1 VWVSSK
7 AKAGKDA
14 AELAGLDQ
22 PTGVTATTD
31 LEAILAAKPE
41 CVVYTAM
48 ADNRLVEALEDYRRI
63 LAAGVNI
70 VASAAVFL
78 QYPWG
83 TLPDEMIA
91 PIQQAAEAGNASIFV
106 NGIDPGFANDL
117 LPMALA
123 GTCQSIEQIRC
134 MEIINYDTYDSATVM
149 FDVMGFGKPLDDIP
163 MLLQP
168 GVLSLAWGSVVRQL
182 AAGLGISLD
191 EVTETYVREPAPEDF
206 DIASGHIAKDTAAA
220 LRFEVRGMVGG
231 KPVVVLEHV
240 TRIRDDLCPEWPQP
254 AQEGGSYRIEI
265 TGEPSYS
272 VDLCLS
278 SPNGDHNHAGLVA
291 TAARVVNRHPR
302 GRRRTAGY
310 PHYVRLASHHRKRA
324 VRWQLTGNSR
334 QRRACHAYAV
344 SHWCDRIGGHCGCCR
359 RRPGRVGRPQRRGVQ
374 PADVHDHR

>member
-1 VWVSSK
+1 MTIRVAAIGTGNVGRHALTQLIADPRFELTGVWVSSDS
-7 AKAGKDA
+7 KAGKDA

-91 PIQQAAEAGNASIFV
+91 PIQQAAEAGEASIFV

-191 EVTETYVREPAPEDF
+191 EVTETYVREPAPEAF

-240 TRIRDDLCPEWPQP
+240 TRTRDDLCPDWPQP

-291 TAARVVNRHPR
+291 TAARVVNAIPEVVAALP
-302 GRRRTAGY
+302 GIRTTSDL
-310 PHYVRLASHHRKRA
+310 PLI
-324 VRWQLTGNSR
+324 TGNGL
-334 QRRACHAYAV
+334 YA
-344 SHWCDRIGGHCGCCR
+344 GN
-359 RRPGRVGRPQRRGVQ
+359 
-374 PADVHDHR
+374 